1 MHLIGRER
9 ITWKSWNSTGN
20 SSKLAHA
27 VMEVSCCFF
36 GFFDVMYNELP
47 IYWLERSGKGVFCA
61 SSTPNICGSHGF
73 FPRSQSIS
81 IISYLILI
89 PCIRK
94 WSSIMGGGGAVGA
107 WGTLNIA
114 LFLEPEFHIEF
125 CKTPPPPS
133 LLKYTYI
140 KIFMVIYI
148 ACTHVYYNSP
158 FLLYG
163 FNKLYTIQMCK
174 AAPWHRFWGLRPSPF
189 RLNYLGAPLF
199 SHPQSPPIINDRS
212 LNVPFPSEPGNNT
225 ITACC

>member
-1 MHLIGRER
+1 
-9 ITWKSWNSTGN
+9 
-20 SSKLAHA
+20 
-27 VMEVSCCFF
+27 
-36 GFFDVMYNELP
+36 
-47 IYWLERSGKGVFCA
+47 
-61 SSTPNICGSHGF
+61 
-73 FPRSQSIS
+73 
-81 IISYLILI
+81 
-89 PCIRK
+89 
-94 WSSIMGGGGAVGA
+94 VGA

-125 CKTPPPPS
+125 CKTPPPPPPPPPS

-212 LNVPFPSEPGNNT
+212 LNVPTREPNSFQVSLRPPTIVDIDLPKTLQLKFPSEPGNNT

>member
-1 MHLIGRER
+1 VVI
-9 ITWKSWNSTGN
+9 NN
-20 SSKLAHA
+20 
-27 VMEVSCCFF
+27 
-36 GFFDVMYNELP
+36 
-47 IYWLERSGKGVFCA
+47 
-61 SSTPNICGSHGF
+61 
-73 FPRSQSIS
+73 
-81 IISYLILI
+81 
-89 PCIRK
+89 
-94 WSSIMGGGGAVGA
+94 GGGGLWVPEELS
-107 WGTLNIA
+107 TLHF
-114 LFLEPEFHIEF
+114 FLSPNSISNSV
-125 CKTPPPPS
+125 KPPPPPPS

-174 AAPWHRFWGLRPSPF
+174 AAPWHRFWGLRPSPL